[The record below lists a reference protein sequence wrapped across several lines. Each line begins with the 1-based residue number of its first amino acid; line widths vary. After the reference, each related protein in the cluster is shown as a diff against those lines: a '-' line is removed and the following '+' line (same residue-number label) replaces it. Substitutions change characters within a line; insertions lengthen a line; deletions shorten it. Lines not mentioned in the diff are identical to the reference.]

1 MRCRQVVAVL
11 FALVLAPSLAS
22 AQGTRFRLNDLD
34 LRDPHIFAAIIGCND
49 ITDSSPFFS
58 LNTRLQTAIQTDGDG
73 DGFLDQSTLL
83 EFLPLDQSVA
93 TNLFDAGGAQC
104 TSPIA
109 STSCGAIAV
118 PLLPGDATLST
129 STTCAAPV
137 PGTTRPYTP
146 AITNSTAPCFASVT
160 GNVTLNLGGIPVQL
174 TNAQISAT
182 FVGNPAT
189 SMANGLLRG
198 FLSEADANAT
208 IIPATFPLVGGQ
220 PLSSLLPGGT
230 GNCAAFSDKD
240 VGPGGVAGW
249 YFYLNFPAQ
258 KLDEDTFT
266 AGFADG
272 FE

>member
-1 MRCRQVVAVL
+1 MHRQIAAVL
-11 FALVLAPSLAS
+11 LALSFLPSIAT
-22 AQGTRFRLNDLD
+22 AQSTRFRLNDLD
-34 LRDPHIFAAIIGCND
+34 LRDPHIFATIITCSD
-49 ITDSSPFFS
+49 LTDSSPFFS
-58 LNTRLQTAIQTDGDG
+58 LNARLQTSIQADGDG

-83 EFLPLDQSVA
+83 EFLPLDQSTA
-93 TNLFDAGGAQC
+93 TNLFVAGGAQC
-104 TSPIA
+104 TAPIA
-109 STSCGAIAV
+109 STSCGAIAA

-129 STTCAAPV
+129 STTCGAPV

-189 SMANGLLRG
+189 SMVNGLLRG

-230 GNCAAFSDKD
+230 GNCAGFSDKD
-240 VGPGGVAGW
+240 IGPGSVAGW

-258 KLDEDTFT
+258 RLVEDAFSQ
-266 AGFADG
+266 GFAND